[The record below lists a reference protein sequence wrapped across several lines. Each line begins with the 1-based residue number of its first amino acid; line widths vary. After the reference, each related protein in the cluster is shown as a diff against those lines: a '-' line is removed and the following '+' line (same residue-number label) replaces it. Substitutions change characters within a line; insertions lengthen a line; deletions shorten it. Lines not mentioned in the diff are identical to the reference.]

1 MGVGLMTK
9 QELENAIKNGESV
22 WVVFNEYSYE
32 NDSVKEID
40 WMKVEGVE
48 LHNNYFQYFNG
59 EKLRGH
65 YYELIFKTKAEAEHY
80 LHHAN
85 VTRTETLPF
94 LTWEDIENYIS
105 NMKHF
110 GLNRNDRVLARI
122 ITKDSIY
129 YFKLCKDFDLFT
141 FQLKQT
147 YIGEDLCE
155 QIRDKF
161 PVSLGEATEANF
173 YKAYDECVKLFRGG
187 E

>member
-1 MGVGLMTK
+1 MTK
-9 QELENAIKNGESV
+9 QEIEKAIENGESV
-22 WVVFNEYSYE
+22 WYLFT
-32 NDSVKEID
+32 
-40 WMKVEGVE
+40 GV
-48 LHNNYFQYFNG
+48 
-59 EKLRGH
+59 
-65 YYELIFKTKAEAEHY
+65 YELKTSEHTDKFITRDGDYCYTDNNGVNRCAPLDMLYKSKEEAEHY
-80 LHHAN
+80 LNHQN
-85 VTRTETLPF
+85 ITRTEHLPF

-161 PVSLGEATEANF
+161 PVSLGEATEPNF
-173 YKAYDECVKLFRGG
+173 YKAYDECVRLFKG
-187 E
+187 EE

>member
-1 MGVGLMTK
+1 MTK

-59 EKLRGH
+59 ENLRGH

-85 VTRTETLPF
+85 VGRVEKLPF
-94 LTWEDIENYIS
+94 LTWEEFKIKKSLRFKRANDFIFCEMSIFKNQIYIVGHIE
-105 NMKHF
+105 
-110 GLNRNDRVLARI
+110 
-122 ITKDSIY
+122 
-129 YFKLCKDFDLFT
+129 
-141 FQLKQT
+141 
-147 YIGEDLCE
+147 
-155 QIRDKF
+155 KF
-161 PVSLGEATEANF
+161 ECFGEATEENF
-173 YKAYDECVKLFRGG
+173 YKAYDECVRLFK
-187 E
+187 EQ

>member
-1 MGVGLMTK
+1 MIK
-9 QELENAIKNGESV
+9 QELEKAIEKGESV
-22 WVVFNEYSYE
+22 WVVFNQYSYE

-48 LHNNYFQYFNG
+48 LRDNYLQYFNG
-59 EKLRGH
+59 KNLRGH

-85 VTRTETLPF
+85 ITRIQHLPF
-94 LTWEDIENYIS
+94 LTWEDIKIQ
-105 NMKHF
+105 MKKMESF
-110 GLNRNDRVLARI
+110 GLNRNDRILARI

-147 YIGEDLCE
+147 YIDEDLCE

-161 PVSLGEATEANF
+161 PVSLGEATEDNF
-173 YKAYDECVKLFRGG
+173 YKAYDECVRLFK
-187 E
+187 EQ